1 VDTLVGL
8 LLAKTVMAGTS
19 LGVFDVLQ
27 EGALTVG
34 EISTR
39 CESDTP
45 AMERL
50 LRALLACGYLK
61 SNKDRYELS
70 AVSRRWL
77 LSDARCSLR
86 PAIIHRGLDLRVMR
100 FEEYVREGTIQDF
113 HGTLKGEDWKIYH
126 EGQASHASLI
136 ADEVVDRARL
146 PRGATDFLDLGG
158 GHGLFSLAFCRRYP
172 RLRARVLDLE
182 TTTGSSPSSWMQG
195 AACDRVEFRVAD
207 IRTAQLPALSF
218 DAVLIANVLHHF
230 DERTNRDLLQRA
242 AHSLRPG
249 GVVIVLDAVRPIIAS
264 KSNQVEALL
273 DLYFG
278 AASGAGLWTLEQVRS
293 WVQDAGLQLML
304 PITMRLLPCCKMQV
318 GRKMS
323 QPATRPATFGNSK
336 KSTMEQRVSSGSWA

>member
-61 SNKDRYELS
+61 SNKNRYELS

-77 LSDARCSLR
+77 LSNARCSLR
-86 PAIIHRGLDLRVMR
+86 SAIIHRGLDLRVMR
-100 FEEYVREGTIQDF
+100 FEEYVREGTIHDF

-136 ADEVVDRARL
+136 ADEVVERAPL
-146 PRGATDFLDLGG
+146 PRGAADLLDLGG
-158 GHGLFSLAFCRRYP
+158 GHGLFPLRFVNGIRDYGPEFSIWKRQQEAHRHPGCKA
-172 RLRARVLDLE
+172 LRAIVWSFESLIFALH
-182 TTTGSSPSSWMQG
+182 SFLPYLSMQ
-195 AACDRVEFRVAD
+195 C
-207 IRTAQLPALSF
+207 
-218 DAVLIANVLHHF
+218 
-230 DERTNRDLLQRA
+230 
-242 AHSLRPG
+242 
-249 GVVIVLDAVRPIIAS
+249 
-264 KSNQVEALL
+264 
-273 DLYFG
+273 
-278 AASGAGLWTLEQVRS
+278 
-293 WVQDAGLQLML
+293 
-304 PITMRLLPCCKMQV
+304 
-318 GRKMS
+318 
-323 QPATRPATFGNSK
+323 
-336 KSTMEQRVSSGSWA
+336 

>member
-1 VDTLVGL
+1 MKLGSIPQTLRECIGLACGIVPTPLVDTLVGL

-61 SNKDRYELS
+61 SNKNRYELS

-77 LSDARCSLR
+77 LSNARCSLR
-86 PAIIHRGLDLRVMR
+86 SAIIHRGLDLRVMR
-100 FEEYVREGTIQDF
+100 FEEYVREGTIHDF

-136 ADEVVDRARL
+136 ADEVVERAPL
-146 PRGATDFLDLGG
+146 PRGAADFLDLGG
-158 GHGLFSLAFCRRYP
+158 GHGLFSLAFCQRYP

-182 TTTGSSPSSWMQG
+182 TTTESSPSSWMQG
-195 AACDRVEFRVAD
+195 AARDRVEFRVAD

-218 DAVLIANVLHHF
+218 DVVLIANVLHHF
-230 DERTNRDLLQRA
+230 DEETNRDLLQRA

-249 GVVIVLDAVRPIIAS
+249 GVVIVLDVVRPMIAS
-264 KSNQVEALL
+264 QSNQVEALL

-278 AASGAGLWTLEQVRS
+278 AASAAGLWTLEQVRS
-293 WVQDAGLQLML
+293 WVQDAGLQLVP

-318 GRKMS
+318 GRK
-323 QPATRPATFGNSK
+323 
-336 KSTMEQRVSSGSWA
+336 VL